1 MKSFKKK
8 FLKSLFEFYKE
19 YKNAY
24 SLAPHN
30 SINMVK
36 LWNYV
41 VFKYQQNQRNYL
53 FWLDYARGE
62 CDPALNRYINSN
74 NAISIHS

>member
-1 MKSFKKK
+1 M
-8 FLKSLFEFYKE
+8 EFYKE

-41 VFKYQQNQRNYL
+41 VFKYQQNQPNYL
-53 FWLDYARGE
+53 FWLDYIRCE
-62 CDPALNRYINSN
+62 CGPALNRYINCN
-74 NAISIHS
+74 NAISIHSCAAERLIYYNF